1 MKEFLQT
8 NGLWDEQWQHRCPI
22 CDKPAKSAHG
32 VKIHRS
38 RSAKCKQMWTER
50 AQVFTGTEAERKARE
65 KQKEDQQKQRPVVMC
80 ENEPLKNCYL
90 FKYLGSMFAADG
102 SDEPDV
108 RRRIGIAQ
116 SRAGQLRHVLG
127 SRHIKMATKIALYNA
142 AVVSLFTYGS
152 EGWALTTKTL
162 QRLNGA
168 NSRLLYH
175 FSGKTIR
182 EEARALTTSFDLTLE
197 VRKRTLY

>member
-1 MKEFLQT
+1 
-8 NGLWDEQWQHRCPI
+8 
-22 CDKPAKSAHG
+22 
-32 VKIHRS
+32 
-38 RSAKCKQMWTER
+38 
-50 AQVFTGTEAERKARE
+50 
-65 KQKEDQQKQRPVVMC
+65 
-80 ENEPLKNCYL
+80 
-90 FKYLGSMFAADG
+90 MFAADG

-116 SRAGQLRHVLG
+116 SRAGQLRHVMG

-168 NSRLLYH
+168 NSRLLHH

-197 VRKRTLY
+197 VRKRRLCWLGHILRMEPSRMVRRAVREQHAMSIEGNMLMDAPKGSSITRLTALARANKKQTWRDMVRRLK